1 MREFWHR
8 FLTDRRWFIGTII
21 VLFILFMFFW
31 RLFDHEGFVTSI
43 NNFFQTIW
51 GIIQSVLVLAIVVL
65 GIRVMLG
72 YRPWWMGGGKK
83 NNGGHH

>member
-1 MREFWHR
+1 MN
-8 FLTDRRWFIGTII
+8 DRRWFIGTVI
-21 VLFILFMFFW
+21 VLFVLFMFFW

-51 GIIQSVLVLAIVVL
+51 GIVQSLLVIAIALL
-65 GIRVMLG
+65 GLGVILG